1 MRQPGTIYS
10 RAAEELFPHSVAGLV
25 ARRGLLHAPTMH
37 RPALGAARC
46 VIGRGDGSYRSEPS
60 THSAGVL
67 ERERE
72 TVNPERESELER

>member
-60 THSAGVL
+60 THSGVL

-72 TVNPERESELER
+72 TANPERESELKR